1 MGSKCK
7 LFLFLVIMARDVCG
21 LGFCSISSS
30 FVSRSIGRSSISLS
44 NSTLILS
51 KSCVLWSLS
60 ECCNSLLL
68 FLIVIEVVLS
78 VLLML
83 LVTPNSWH
91 FVKSSIT
98 CSSNQW
104 LILSV
109 KRLGAIKFETSSKCL
124 GSSNLVLNSKSST
137 LTLFGKSSKSFVYV

>member
-44 NSTLILS
+44 NSTFILS
-51 KSCVLWSLS
+51 KSCVLWSIS

-124 GSSNLVLNSKSST
+124 GSSSMVLNSKSST
-137 LTLFGKSSKSFVYV
+137 LTLFGKSSLTQL